1 MTAEEQ
7 ETKTGEIAE
16 TDEPAATTD
25 TGPAEDA
32 ALTRD
37 TAAEDR
43 SGAEP
48 LAPLLDPDRATDYR
62 SRWES
67 LQPRFVDDPRA
78 TVEEAND
85 LVKKLLQDL
94 ETGFDETRS
103 TLEGQWSEDE
113 DVSTEDL
120 RRALQRYGSFFER
133 LLAV

>member
-48 LAPLLDPDRATDYR
+48 LAPLLDPDRVTDYR

-94 ETGFDETRS
+94 ETGFDEARS
-103 TLEGQWSEDE
+103 SLEGQWSEGE

-120 RRALQRYGSFFER
+120 RQALQRYRSFFER